1 MIAVWMLYC
10 MGIGLAFVVVG
21 HALEK
26 GLHFAGRPTRWA
38 WVVALVGAYA
48 VPLAGWLRPDAF
60 ETFAAPIPI
69 ESSANQ
75 STFTS
80 SSTSTILDHP
90 PPRPFSLTDLDVPL
104 RWGWGAGSVL
114 MLLAL
119 GIAATRLV
127 SARRRWRQEA
137 IDGRVVLVS
146 RNVGPAVV
154 GVWSPRV
161 VLPEWALRLPASDR
175 ELMLAHE
182 EQHLRAADPALLA
195 CGFVLVLLA
204 PWNLALWWQWRRLRL
219 AVEMDCDA
227 RVLAEGRSAP
237 AYGELLLHVGRRRS
251 TPLIGA
257 AAFGEPASFL
267 ESRIRRMVT
276 GMPRWRWA
284 GAFVAL
290 VVATGALVGAC
301 ETPLPV
307 ASDRR
312 SAGSVAQPLDS
323 ARAIAIAVDNLC
335 GGEFSLRD
343 ATCFVRGQQRT
354 GDGYVVVLDRRPP
367 AGNDRL
373 RVELVGS
380 GDNVWLKA
388 RPLAPAP
395 VVSPNHDA
403 ESVSTDPY
411 VFPKVADLEAAARRY
426 HPEMF
431 AGPQKANSAIA
442 LVFDSQRRLLGH
454 AAGIREVGDDGCD
467 AVVTRLVPAFAGT
480 RFAASGCAELT
491 SSGGPIVYW
500 RTQRLAGSH

>member
-1 MIAVWMLYC
+1 VIAVWMLYC

-38 WVVALVGAYA
+38 WVVALVGSYL
-48 VPLAGWLRPDAF
+48 VPVAAWIRPDAF
-60 ETFAAPIPI
+60 ATFAAPIPMLA
-69 ESSANQ
+69 ESAP
-75 STFTS
+75 S
-80 SSTSTILDHP
+80 SSVATASTTSTILHQP
-90 PPRPFSLTDLDVPL
+90 PSQWLSLTDLDVPL

-119 GIAATRLV
+119 GIAATRLAA
-127 SARRRWRQEA
+127 ARRRWRQEA

-146 RNVGPAVV
+146 RNVGPAMV

-161 VLPEWALRLPASDR
+161 VLPEWALGLPASDR

-237 AYGELLLHVGRRRS
+237 AYGELLLHVGQRRS
-251 TPLIGA
+251 TQLVGT

-290 VVATGALVGAC
+290 VVAVGALVGAC
-301 ETPLPV
+301 EAPRPVGPPGQTIEPEV
-307 ASDRR
+307 AS
-312 SAGSVAQPLDS
+312 SAGITGVVTSVIEPAAIDQAPVVLSGATAPFPDLTRLAGIEGRVVVQARIETNGRADSGSVTVLQSPHPALAQVAKSAVLRSLFRPAQSKGRAVGAVAHVVYDFMTTRSVAQPLDS
-323 ARAIAIAVDNLC
+323 ARAIAVAVDKLC
-335 GGEFSLRD
+335 GGQFALTD
-343 ATCFVRGQQRT
+343 GTCFVRGYQRT
-354 GDGYVVVLDRRPP
+354 SDRHLMILDRRPP

-373 RVELVGS
+373 RVELS
-380 GDNVWLKA
+380 GTSDNVWLKA
-388 RPLAPAP
+388 
-395 VVSPNHDA
+395 
-403 ESVSTDPY
+403 
-411 VFPKVADLEAAARRY
+411 
-426 HPEMF
+426 
-431 AGPQKANSAIA
+431 GP
-442 LVFDSQRRLLGH
+442 FGR
-454 AAGIREVGDDGCD
+454 
-467 AVVTRLVPAFAGT
+467 
-480 RFAASGCAELT
+480 
-491 SSGGPIVYW
+491 W
-500 RTQRLAGSH
+500 